1 MTSWW
6 ENIDDAESES
16 FDGEAV
22 SEISDESTTEVGR
35 TVKIKNDF
43 AFLCASFLRHGF
55 EKLKLQCSVC

>member
-1 MTSWW
+1 MMQ
-6 ENIDDAESES
+6 NQS

-43 AFLCASFLRHGF
+43 AFLCASFLRRGF